1 MWSSSCPIPSFQAS
15 LFQPLGPPS
24 FDVVTCLCSVFP
36 FRNLPTSPFSGSLK
50 PHSGPFLP
58 SYPNS
63 DLFSRWRSQ
72 FCQTSQACLPLY
84 CPLSFSPL
92 FSVWVQV
99 SFFIK
104 TNKLGSHSVTRADL
118 EPSVILLLHTLTL
131 GSSRLL
137 CFQSVS
143 LSSFLDLQRSL
154 LSRAVFHSCAIL
166 VGGVLAQHQHGF
178 DPQHQIKPGTVVLTC
193 NPSTQ
198 GRNSPASATQR
209 VQRKPGKH
217 EVLFQNKYIIK

>member
-1 MWSSSCPIPSFQAS
+1 MLLHASALSSLSEICP
-15 LFQPLGPPS
+15 L
-24 FDVVTCLCSVFP
+24 
-36 FRNLPTSPFSGSLK
+36 
-50 PHSGPFLP
+50 LP
-58 SYPNS
+58 SQDPPPQDPSN
-63 DLFSRWRSQ
+63 LILAHFSPLIPTLTCFLDGGLSSARHLRP
-72 FCQTSQACLPLY
+72 ACLSTA
-84 CPLSFSPL
+84 PLSFSPL
-92 FSVWVQV
+92 FSAWVQV

-104 TNKLGSHSVTRADL
+104 TNKLGSHSVALADL

-131 GSSRLL
+131 GSSRLF
-137 CFQSVS
+137 CFQSTS
-143 LSSFLDLQRSL
+143 LSSFLDLQKSL

-178 DPQHQIKPGTVVLTC
+178 DPQHQIKPGTVVLIC

-217 EVLFQNKYIIK
+217 KVLFQNKYIIK